1 MYYDSVGRLVR
12 TEMPDS
18 SLSRVEFSA
27 WHVKSFEQNDTVKD
41 SRWYRERLTAAE
53 RGLDPQTADANEE
66 SKALIAPTEEKRAAR
81 LASVH
86 SETPSLTILDSLGRD
101 VIAIARNRIEDVNG
115 LHEFDGR
122 HWRDEYYLTFTRL
135 DAEGKPLWIRDA
147 RGNLVMQYITP
158 TKPTRASDETDRTKI
173 ETMPAAGVPC
183 YDIAGNLL
191 FQHSMDAGDRW
202 MLTDAA
208 GKPMLAWDYN
218 QRQDANENFVD
229 EQRLYFT
236 EYDALHRPKQEWLS
250 VNNEPRVMIERFEY
264 RDTTIAD

>member
-158 TKPTRASDETDRTKI
+158 SVPNNQVSD
-173 ETMPAAGVPC
+173 PATGFVPC

-218 QRQDANENFVD
+218 QRQDTNDNFVD
-229 EQRLYFT
+229 EQRMYLN

-250 VNNEPRVMIERFEY
+250 DNDEPRVMIERFEY